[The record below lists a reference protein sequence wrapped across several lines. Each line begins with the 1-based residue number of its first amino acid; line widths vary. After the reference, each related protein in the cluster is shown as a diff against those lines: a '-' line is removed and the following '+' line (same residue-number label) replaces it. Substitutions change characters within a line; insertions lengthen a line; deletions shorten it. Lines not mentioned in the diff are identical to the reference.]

1 MALKPNSRRAEF
13 DELTTGWGADSL
25 VDLRARQQLL
35 GELFTS
41 LGGFT
46 AAEQKISDAIA
57 ARANTLAAAIDQ
69 AHE

>member
-1 MALKPNSRRAEF
+1 MLLRPDQRRPEF
-13 DELTTGWGADSL
+13 DDLTAGWGSDAL
-25 VDLRARQQLL
+25 ADLRARQQLL